1 MDMQN
6 TVVTIGTAAFG
17 EANMTNQRERALR
30 FLEEALELCQSVGLD
45 QDDIATVCLYVYG
58 RPIETNIGKE
68 LGGTLVTLF
77 ALADAH
83 KQDLLSDGW
92 VEIRRVAGRLHA
104 AGEKHKNKPSE
115 IKAA

>member
-17 EANMTNQRERALR
+17 EANMTNKRERALR
-30 FLEEALELCQSVGLD
+30 FLEEALELCQSVGVGA
-45 QDDIATVCLYVYG
+45 DDIDTMKAYVFS
-58 RPIETNIGKE
+58 RPIEVNLEKE
-68 LGGTLVTLF
+68 LGGCLVTLY
-77 ALADAH
+77 ALADAY
-83 KQDLLSDGW
+83 KRDLEAVGW

>member
-6 TVVTIGTAAFG
+6 TVVTIGIAAFG
-17 EANMTNQRERALR
+17 ANNMVNRRERALR
-30 FLEEALELCQSVGLD
+30 FLEEALELAQSTGLSAED
-45 QDDIATVCLYVYG
+45 VETVKTYVFS
-58 RPIETNIGKE
+58 RPVEPHVGKE

-83 KQDLLSDGW
+83 KSDLLSDGW
-92 VEIRRVAGRLHA
+92 IEIRRVAGRLQA
-104 AGEKHKNKPSE
+104 ADEKHKNKPDA